1 MEALPQGSTSYSHD
15 QMTFSYRKAFFQF
28 FCKYVFKIRA
38 DRFLIHPV
46 LCCLLCSLCILNFL
60 LSSMFVAVLFLFD
73 FFSFCFFYFLFVFT
87 LAFSLCGLSEKKSLV
102 KEGKYLLQIRFKY
115 PVAGS
120 VNFMAG
126 LWDPFKSPLQNIL
139 NKFFLGLCLYQ
150 GILSCLEQ

>member
-1 MEALPQGSTSYSHD
+1 
-15 QMTFSYRKAFFQF
+15 
-28 FCKYVFKIRA
+28 
-38 DRFLIHPV
+38 
-46 LCCLLCSLCILNFL
+46 
-60 LSSMFVAVLFLFD
+60 MFVAVLFPFD
-73 FFSFCFFYFLFVFT
+73 FFLFALFLFAFFYFLFVFT
-87 LAFSLCGLSEKKSLV
+87 LAFSLCGLSVKKSLV
-102 KEGKYLLQIRFKY
+102 QEGKYLLQIRFKY

>member
-1 MEALPQGSTSYSHD
+1 M
-15 QMTFSYRKAFFQF
+15 
-28 FCKYVFKIRA
+28 
-38 DRFLIHPV
+38 IHPV

-73 FFSFCFFYFLFVFT
+73 FFLFVLFLFDFFLFALFLFDFFLFALFYFLFVFT
-87 LAFSLCGLSEKKSLV
+87 PAFSLCGLSVKKSLV
-102 KEGKYLLQIRFKY
+102 QEGKYLLQIRFKY

-139 NKFFLGLCLYQ
+139 NKFFLGLWLYQ
-150 GILSCLEQ
+150 GILSCLKQ